1 MASRRGA
8 RKTGSQRKAP
18 STSSTRE
25 GRGRVVAI
33 TGAFGFFGR
42 RLIRQLEADPSV
54 ERVVAIDIRS
64 PMELAEREGEPTD
77 PAAYLAAHS
86 RLSAHQ
92 LDLTA
97 PGADRELRGILESEG
112 ADALCHL
119 AFLSNP
125 THAREL
131 AHELENIGTMYVL
144 NAVRAANVRRLLT
157 LSTTMVY
164 GARHDNPAWITEGH
178 ALQGPDDSRFIR
190 DKREADLATLRFGA
204 QHPDVKVAVARV
216 GVVLGSGIRS
226 FWARYFG
233 RPLVPTVL
241 GYDPLFQVL
250 HADDA
255 VRGLKAVLDSL
266 ERADAPG
273 GAYNVVGRG
282 VLPLGRVIKGLGRR
296 SLPLPATV
304 GSGLL
309 TTLWNF
315 QVAEMPPSF
324 VEYLRW
330 SWVCDGRRMR
340 EELGFV
346 PERTTA
352 EVVEQLSTSSL
363 PYAPPRASASA
374 SPGSPSS
381 PSSSASAGA
390 ASLEEAS

>member
-8 RKTGSQRKAP
+8 RKTSKQRAP
-18 STSSTRE
+18 SAPRE
-25 GRGRVVAI
+25 HSGRVVAV

-42 RLIRQLEADPSV
+42 RLIRQLEADPTV

-77 PAAYLAAHS
+77 PAAYLAAHA

-97 PGADRELRGILESEG
+97 PGADRELREILEGEG
-112 ADALCHL
+112 AEALCHL

-144 NAVRAANVRRLLT
+144 NAVRAAGVGQLLT
-157 LSTTMVY
+157 LSTTMAY
-164 GARHDNPAWITEGH
+164 GARHDNPAWITEDH
-178 ALQGPDDSRFIR
+178 PLQGPEDSRYIR
-190 DKREADLATLRFGA
+190 DKIEADQQTLRFGSE
-204 QHPDVKVAVARV
+204 HPDVRVAVARM

-266 ERADAPG
+266 ARPGAKG
-273 GAYNVVGRG
+273 GAYNIVGRG

-330 SWVCDGRRMR
+330 PWVCDGRRMY
-340 EELGFV
+340 EELGFL
-346 PERTTA
+346 PGRTTA
-352 EVVEQLSTSSL
+352 EVVEQLSAASL
-363 PYAPPRASASA
+363 PFSPPTVAD
-374 SPGSPSS
+374 GEDT
-381 PSSSASAGA
+381 
-390 ASLEEAS
+390 LEEAS

>member
-1 MASRRGA
+1 M
-8 RKTGSQRKAP
+8 
-18 STSSTRE
+18 
-25 GRGRVVAI
+25 
-33 TGAFGFFGR
+33 
-42 RLIRQLEADPSV
+42 
-54 ERVVAIDIRS
+54 ERIVAIDIRS
-64 PMELAEREGEPTD
+64 PVELAQREGEPTD
-77 PAAYLAAHS
+77 PAAYLAAHA

-97 PGADRELRGILESEG
+97 PGADRDLRAILEGEG

-144 NAVRAANVRRLLT
+144 NAVRAAAGVRQLLT

-164 GARHDNPAWITEGH
+164 GARHDNPAWITERH
-178 ALQGPDDSRFIR
+178 PLQGPSDSRFIR
-190 DKREADLATLRFGA
+190 DKIEADQQTLRFGA
-204 QHPDVKVAVARV
+204 ENPDVTVAVARM

-233 RPLVPTVL
+233 RALVPTVL

-266 ERADAPG
+266 ARPGAKG
-273 GAYNVVGRG
+273 GAYNIVGRG
-282 VLPLGRVIKGLGRR
+282 VLPLGRVIKGLERR

-304 GSGLL
+304 GNGLL

-330 SWVCDGRRMR
+330 PWVCDGRRVQ
-340 EELGFV
+340 EEVGFV
-346 PERTTA
+346 PARTTA
-352 EVVEQLSTSSL
+352 EVVAELSGASL
-363 PYAPPRASASA
+363 SYPSRPASANE
-374 SPGSPSS
+374 
-381 PSSSASAGA
+381 GA
-390 ASLEEAS
+390 LEEAS